1 MGMIDEWLIAETA
14 TYVSLCRPISLAQAT
29 LCRTWKALGEPSTGP
44 KRLNQLAALLFWK
57 APLFKHL
64 YLAFF
69 GNCGIR
75 MGVASHDDR
84 RVYLQPVA
92 DFRDVLAGHFL

>member
-1 MGMIDEWLIAETA
+1 
-14 TYVSLCRPISLAQAT
+14 LAGLWQ
-29 LCRTWKALGEPSTGP
+29 ALGEPSTGP
-44 KRLNQLAALLFWK
+44 KRLNELAALLFWK
-57 APLFKHL
+57 APLFKHP

-84 RVYLQPVA
+84 RVYLQQVA
-92 DFRDVLAGHFL
+92 DFRDVFAGHFL